1 MAATTQKFGGET
13 FKRLTSL
20 RNAAEVSEFLDEHD
34 FGWEYLGQNDN
45 NAGTVRMGSDP
56 GEALTER
63 ITNAVD
69 AVIERKVEE
78 TGIEPNSPREA
89 VQELFG
95 IPEGG
100 LEGLTNQEV
109 RDLAKN
115 IIVRMKESGLENES
129 RPTIEVRDKGIGQS
143 PGDFPSTFVSLQEDN
158 KITKQHLIG
167 KYGQGG
173 SNTFDFAEYSI
184 IISRSA
190 DGGDIGWTI
199 VYFDERLDEE
209 EEYKEGI
216 FKYVTMPD
224 GSIPRI
230 DGDAVSDWNGS
241 LVRLIEYQATGF
253 ERQLGPWK
261 SIYQLGTKALFGSI
275 FPFLVEDHRL
285 ERYGWDEV
293 ESRPVRGSRARLNT
307 SSLVDEMRKFKEV
320 DLGELGSVRIN
331 CWIIFKKGL
340 NGNDL
345 RRKIDQFG
353 ESTEPIIFTLSGQ
366 VHNREDKRFF
376 EKTDFSY
383 LKDRILIE
391 IDCENLSRKGSRI
404 FSSTRNTSS
413 NRDEYREIKKK
424 ILETLSND
432 EELERI
438 NEEYRRRVLN
448 EQTDEESEEISQ
460 ELAKLLQTFSQD
472 DDGDQGTG
480 TDGGDPG
487 PSPGP
492 GPGPKPKPDPVEDLK
507 EEPTYIQIT
516 NSDDPLQ
523 AKQGRRMRV
532 KVEIDAVDDFEADGR
547 GEILIGLGDMDD
559 VLSYSSVTELKDGR
573 KTFQVEVEEDAEIGR
588 TGAIGVVAE
597 WSDGRL
603 SDNRDVEI
611 VEPPKRKRGGRQS
624 PEGPQTI
631 PVSEE
636 DEETINTLGWD
647 EQNVAEYRPMESG
660 PGEVYV
666 SLFNHNVEPILEKVK
681 GGDRVLKRYRK
692 QYVMYMA
699 YLEVLRKNEES
710 DEDDTAGDEYR
721 LREMNRM
728 ARVLM
733 QALAKEVDPGDL

>member
-1 MAATTQKFGGET
+1 MATTTQKFGEEI
-13 FKRLTSL
+13 FERLTSL

-69 AVIERKVEE
+69 AVIERKVKE

-89 VQELFG
+89 VRELFG

-100 LEGLTNQEV
+100 LEGLTNREV
-109 RDLAKN
+109 RELAEN
-115 IIVRMKESGLENES
+115 IIVRMKESGLEDES
-129 RPTIEVRDKGIGQS
+129 RPTIEVRDKGIGQK
-143 PGDFPSTFVSLQEDN
+143 PDDFPTTFVSLHEDN
-158 KITKQHLIG
+158 KITTHYLIG

-184 IISRSA
+184 IISRST
-190 DGGDIGWTI
+190 DGDDIGWTI

-209 EEYKEGI
+209 EEYKEGV

-230 DGDAVSDWNGS
+230 DGDAVADWTGS

-307 SSLVDEMRKFKEV
+307 SSLVDETRKFKEV
-320 DLGELGSVRIN
+320 DLGELGSVKIN
-331 CWIIFKKGL
+331 CWIIYKKGQ
-340 NGNDL
+340 NRTAL
-345 RRKIDQFG
+345 RRKIEEFG
-353 ESTEPIIFTLSGQ
+353 ESTEPIVFTLSGQ

-376 EKTDFSY
+376 EKTGFSY
-383 LKDRILIE
+383 LKDRIIIE
-391 IDCENLSRKGSRI
+391 VDCENLSRKGTRI

-413 NRDEYREIKKK
+413 NRDEYREIKEK
-424 ILETLSND
+424 ILETLDND

-438 NEEYRRRVLN
+438 NEEYRRRILN
-448 EQTDEESEEISQ
+448 EQTDDESEEISQ
-460 ELAKLLQTFSQD
+460 ELAKLLQTFTQD
-472 DDGDQGTG
+472 DDGTQGTG
-480 TDGGDPG
+480 TNGGSPG

-492 GPGPKPKPDPVEDLK
+492 GPGPRPKPQPVKNLK
-507 EEPTYIQIT
+507 DTPTYIKIS
-516 NSDDPLQ
+516 NSADPLK

-532 KVEIDAVDDFEADGR
+532 KVEIDAVDEFESDGR
-547 GEILIGLGDMDD
+547 GEILIGFDGMEN
-559 VLSYSSVTELKDGR
+559 VLSFSSVTELKDGR
-573 KTFQVEVEEDAEIGR
+573 KTFQVEVDEDADLGR
-588 TGAIGVVAE
+588 TGEIVVVAQ
-597 WSDGRL
+597 WDDGEL
-603 SDNRDVEI
+603 IDDRDVEV
-611 VEPPKRKRGGRQS
+611 VEPPKRKRGGKQS

-631 PVSEE
+631 QVTEE
-636 DEETINTLGWD
+636 DQERIEMLGWD
-647 EQNVAEYRPMESG
+647 EENVAEYRPSDSG
-660 PGEVYV
+660 PGEVFV
-666 SLFNHNVEPILEKVK
+666 SVFNQNVKPILEKVQ

-699 YLEVLRKNEES
+699 YLEVLRKN
-710 DEDDTAGDEYR
+710 DEDKVEEPATEEYQI
-721 LREMNRM
+721 REKNRM

>member
-1 MAATTQKFGGET
+1 
-13 FKRLTSL
+13 
-20 RNAAEVSEFLDEHD
+20 
-34 FGWEYLGQNDN
+34 
-45 NAGTVRMGSDP
+45 MGSDP

-78 TGIEPNSPREA
+78 TGIEPDTPREA

-100 LEGLTNQEV
+100 LEELSNQEV
-109 RDLAKN
+109 RELAEN
-115 IIVRMKESGLENES
+115 IVVRMKESGVEDES
-129 RPTIEVRDKGIGQS
+129 LPTIEIRDQGIGQQ
-143 PGDFPSTFVSLQEDN
+143 PDDFPTTFAGLHEDN
-158 KITKQHLIG
+158 KITTHYLIG

-173 SNTFDFAEYSI
+173 SNTFDFAKYSI
-184 IISRSA
+184 ILSRSA

-209 EEYKEGI
+209 EEYKEGV

-230 DGDAVSDWNGS
+230 DGDAVSDWTGS

-285 ERYGWDEV
+285 ERYDWDDIED
-293 ESRPVRGSRARLNT
+293 RPVRGSRSRLNT
-307 SSLVDEMRKFKEV
+307 SSLVDETRKFKEV
-320 DLGELGSVRIN
+320 DLGELGSVKIN
-331 CWIIFKKGL
+331 CWIIYKKGMSRT
-340 NGNDL
+340 DL
-345 RRKIDQFG
+345 RRKIDEFG
-353 ESTEPIIFTLSGQ
+353 KSTEPIVFTLSGQ

-376 EKTDFSY
+376 EKTGFSY
-383 LKDRILIE
+383 LKDRIIIE

-413 NRDEYREIKKK
+413 NRDEYREIKEK
-424 ILETLSND
+424 ILKTLDND

-438 NEEYRRRVLN
+438 NEEYRRRILN
-448 EQTDEESEEISQ
+448 EQTDDESEEISQ
-460 ELAKLLQTFSQD
+460 ELAKLLQTFTQD
-472 DDGDQGTG
+472 DDGNQGTG
-480 TDGGDPG
+480 TNGGNPG

-492 GPGPKPKPDPVEDLK
+492 GPGPKPKPKPVNNLK
-507 EEPTYIQIT
+507 DTPTYVKIT
-516 NSDDPLQ
+516 NSADPLK

-532 KVEIDAVDDFEADGR
+532 KVEVDAVDEFESDGR
-547 GEILIGLGDMDD
+547 GEILIGFGDMDD
-559 VLSYSSVTELKDGR
+559 VLTFSSVTQLKDGR
-573 KTFQVEVEEDAEIGR
+573 KTFQVEVDEDAELER
-588 TGAIGVVAE
+588 TGEVTVVAE
-597 WSDGRL
+597 WDNGRL
-603 SDNRDVEI
+603 TTARDVEI
-611 VEPPKRKRGGRQS
+611 VEPPKRQRGGRQS

-631 PVSEE
+631 PVSE
-636 DEETINTLGWD
+636 DDDETIDTLGWD
-647 EQNVAEYRPMESG
+647 ESNVAEYRPSDSG

-666 SLFNHNVEPILEKVK
+666 SLFNQNVKPILEKVE
-681 GGDRVLKRYRK
+681 GGDRVLTRYRK

-699 YLEVLRKNEES
+699 YLEVLRKQ
-710 DEDDTAGDEYR
+710 DETDTEDTASEEYQI
-721 LREMNRM
+721 REMNRV